1 MAPALGAQSACR
13 TCVIRAEG
21 SSGSTTQVSVCRA
34 TSGRY
39 RRLTQSTARR
49 RRTCRRKTARRFGER
64 GCCRVW
70 CVSVEGQP
78 MAVTRGPRPPRTH
91 PLIPPPPSFTAMLLA
106 GTQRPHRLC
115 RPRGHQRA
123 AGPGAAEEPTGGGR
137 VRRAQKVAAKG
148 GCCSTGSLLASARM
162 LCSLYPCGLRCARPP
177 AGHIKSDAPLG
188 ASPLQ
193 TWGGTAASICST
205 ITVKPIMSCSP
216 GCISDVRCAATLKP
230 AVCDWP
236 ACA

>member
-91 PLIPPPPSFTAMLLA
+91 PLIPPPRLSPQCSLPARSARTDCA
-106 GTQRPHRLC
+106 GPVGTSAQPGLEQQKN
-115 RPRGHQRA
+115 PLVAAAYAALKKSLPKVGAAARA
-123 AGPGAAEEPTGGGR
+123 ACWPVPACCVRCTPAACAALDRRRGTSRAMHPSVPRPCRLGAA
-137 VRRAQKVAAKG
+137 RRPLSAAP
-148 GCCSTGSLLASARM
+148 SR
-162 LCSLYPCGLRCARPP
+162 
-177 AGHIKSDAPLG
+177 
-188 ASPLQ
+188 
-193 TWGGTAASICST
+193 
-205 ITVKPIMSCSP
+205 
-216 GCISDVRCAATLKP
+216 
-230 AVCDWP
+230 
-236 ACA
+236 